1 MLREQILYE
10 NTGLNRYVDLK
21 LKINEQHKKL
31 IDRAKPD

>member
-1 MLREQILYE
+1 MKTRVY
-10 NTGLNRYVDLK
+10 RYVDLK